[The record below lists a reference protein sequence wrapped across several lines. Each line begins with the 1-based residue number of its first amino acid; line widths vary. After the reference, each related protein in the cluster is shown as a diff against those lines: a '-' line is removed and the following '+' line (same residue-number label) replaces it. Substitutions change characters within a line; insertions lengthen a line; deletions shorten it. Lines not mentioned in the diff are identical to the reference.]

1 MPMPLWLGRFNTRYT
16 NRIIGPILVWLPWF
30 GWLSHLGRT
39 TGRAYRTPLMLFRH
53 GDRGV
58 IALTYGARTQ
68 WLKNV
73 LAAGECT
80 FQSPRSEPIH
90 LASPEW
96 ILVLSALAAL
106 FQDARTPPDRKKGVA
121 RITWWGILAA
131 TLCAAAQGWALDAA
145 GEGGKRYAFL
155 GHYGLDH
162 FSVIFKV
169 LFGITALFVLTMADT

>member
-30 GWLSHLGRT
+30 GWLFHLGRT

-90 LASPEW
+90 LASPEFVHDPSRR
-96 ILVLSALAAL
+96 LVPWLIRLPL
-106 FQDARTPPDRKKGVA
+106 
-121 RITWWGILAA
+121 W
-131 TLCAAAQGWALDAA
+131 
-145 GEGGKRYAFL
+145 
-155 GHYGLDH
+155 
-162 FSVIFKV
+162 VIRV
-169 LFGITALFVLTMADT
+169 SDFVVFRVVP